1 MYKHTLCFIKRNEEI
16 LMLNREYDPVKGLWN
31 GVGGKI
37 EKGETPLDN
46 AIREIKEET
55 NIEVK
60 HDQIRF
66 KGIIK
71 WEDSSYSGGMYV
83 YLVELLNEFTYHT
96 PKKVSEGILDWKEIS
111 WILSDY
117 NYGVGEMIPKFLYA
131 VLHNELI
138 LEHNFV
144 LSNHK
149 LIDYWNEE
157 LAKQDSSID
166 NIVQL

>member
-37 EKGETPLDN
+37 EKGETPLEN

-60 HDQIRF
+60 HHQIQF

-71 WEDSSYSGGMYV
+71 WEDTSYAGGMYI
-83 YLVELLNEFTYHT
+83 YLVELLNEFTYQT

-117 NYGVGEMIPKFLYA
+117 NYGVGEMIPKFLSEI
-131 VLHNELI
+131 LHNELI

-149 LIDYWNEE
+149 LIDYRNEE

>member
-37 EKGETPLDN
+37 EKGET
-46 AIREIKEET
+46 
-55 NIEVK
+55 NIDVEQN
-60 HDQIRF
+60 QIQF

-96 PKKVSEGILDWKEIS
+96 PKKVSEGILDWKEVS

-117 NYGVGEMIPKFLYA
+117 NYGVGEMIPKFLTE
-131 VLHNELI
+131 VLYNELI
-138 LEHNFV
+138 LEHSCV

-149 LIDYWNEE
+149 LVDYENKE
-157 LAKQDSSID
+157 LAKLSKPAQP
-166 NIVQL
+166 NRFNT